1 MRELRFRKIDR
12 SKPASEP
19 EAREL
24 KFKPKRQLRFNKALM
39 DDVRK
44 LAVPTPDE
52 LERGLPPSVLVKN
65 LYKIHKKAERNIKL
79 IDALCS
85 GELPGELGKI
95 SFAKKQAYLRL
106 RVDFQ
111 NVFNVTPEEP
121 KDAPKDA
128 PKN

>member
-1 MRELRFRKIDR
+1 MKELKFRKDR
-12 SKPASEP
+12 KVSEP
-19 EAREL
+19 EVREL
-24 KFKPKRQLRFNKALM
+24 EFKPKRALRFNKALL
-39 DDVRK
+39 DDLRQR
-44 LAVPTPDE
+44 AVPTPDE

-106 RVDFQ
+106 RVDFV
-111 NVFNVTPEEP
+111 NVFNCTPEEP
-121 KDAPKDA
+121 KDAPQK
-128 PKN
+128 